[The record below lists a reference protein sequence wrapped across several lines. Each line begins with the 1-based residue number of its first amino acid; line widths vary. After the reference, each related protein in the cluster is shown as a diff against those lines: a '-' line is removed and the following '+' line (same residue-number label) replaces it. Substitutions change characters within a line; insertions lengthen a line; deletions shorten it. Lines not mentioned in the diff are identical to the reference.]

1 VPSRAY
7 HSGFTLIELAVVVGV
22 IIILL
27 AVATPSLG
35 GMLQER
41 TVYNTAY
48 QLLERIR
55 TIQQLAVTHRVGY
68 PTYQMS
74 FDSLNGTYSTTIV
87 GKTIIYRMPAGVS
100 FSVSALTEPFSFDWS
115 GSPRQGGTST
125 PPPTSPTV
133 LSNPLVVT
141 VSNSSGTK
149 RVSVSVSLIL
159 GRVSIGWMSR

>member
-1 VPSRAY
+1 MRSRIPSG
-7 HSGFTLIELAVVVGV
+7 GFTLIELAVVVGV

-87 GKTIIYRMPAGVS
+87 GKTIIYRMPPGIS
-100 FSVSALTEPFSFDWS
+100 FSVSGLTLATAPVVSFDWR
-115 GSPRQGGTST
+115 GRPCEGTT
-125 PPPTSPTV
+125 ATELT
-133 LSNPLVVT
+133 LGFAVT
-141 VSNSSGTK
+141 VSNSSDSK
-149 RVSVSVSLIL
+149 QVLVSVSPVL
-159 GRVSIGWMSR
+159 GRASIVWAAR